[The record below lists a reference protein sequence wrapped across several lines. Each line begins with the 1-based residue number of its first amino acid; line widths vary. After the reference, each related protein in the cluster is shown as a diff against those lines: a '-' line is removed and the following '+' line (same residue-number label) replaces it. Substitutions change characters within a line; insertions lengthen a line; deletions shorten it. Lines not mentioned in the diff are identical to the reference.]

1 MDDVEDEG
9 MSGVVPEV
17 NNDEEIRSVISSV
30 ETFLD
35 IEKDELLF
43 LLQNYKTVFS
53 HRSDL

>member
-1 MDDVEDEG
+1 MHDVEDEG